1 MDVFFQPAF
10 YGNSNVRLDLLNLGC
25 YSENSKW
32 RFLTKGTN
40 NEYARSNNVNSGYFQ
55 RKVNG

>member
-32 RFLTKGTN
+32 RFLTKGTL
-40 NEYARSNNVNSGYFQ
+40 
-55 RKVNG
+55 